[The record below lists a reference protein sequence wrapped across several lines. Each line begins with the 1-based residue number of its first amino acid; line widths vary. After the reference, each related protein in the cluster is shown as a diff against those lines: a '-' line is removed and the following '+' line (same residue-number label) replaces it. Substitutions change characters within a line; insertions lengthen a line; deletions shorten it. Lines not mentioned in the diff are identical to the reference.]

1 MATMAAKL
9 TRTTDPTA
17 RALPFSRQSRTG
29 NFSRTARAQ
38 AGAGANTVVGG
49 TVDGTVD
56 DTYVLRALP
65 NDCIYF
71 YSKKI
76 DNSRIVRQ
84 ADPNARG
91 ECWAAVGAAGVLLMI
106 GASIIAP
113 HVGSVLAGYKLEA
126 LKQERQTLLDQ
137 KRDLEVKEAGLLSP
151 GRLNDLA
158 RVRSLGTPGA
168 NQVIHLETTA
178 AEGSFARNQVPAAP
192 AQLNAR

>member
-1 MATMAAKL
+1 MFA
-9 TRTTDPTA
+9 
-17 RALPFSRQSRTG
+17 
-29 NFSRTARAQ
+29 
-38 AGAGANTVVGG
+38 
-49 TVDGTVD
+49 
-56 DTYVLRALP
+56 LRALP
-65 NDCIYF
+65 NDSIYF

-113 HVGSVLAGYKLEA
+113 HVGSVLAGYKLES

-137 KRDLEVKEAGLLSP
+137 KRDLDVKEAALLSP
-151 GRLNDLA
+151 DRLNDLA
-158 RVRSLGTPGA
+158 RARSLGAPAA
-168 NQVIHLETTA
+168 NQVVHLETTA
-178 AEGSFARNQVPAAP
+178 SEGSFARNHVPATP